1 MIDEPTVRDGR
12 PGDVEAMRWARSEE
26 QRDEWRRHLERAQTD
41 EADFLVIELG
51 DAIVGKAVLDWA
63 HNADGTPWLWLG
75 SVDPDFRSR
84 GLGAL
89 GLAEAE
95 RRARARGHTRIEM
108 CVDDD
113 NPRAR
118 DLYLRTGY
126 EVVGPYLD
134 EHDET
139 LPDGTTLRV
148 ATPGARLRKLL

>member
-1 MIDEPTVRDGR
+1 MIDEPTIRNGR
-12 PGDVEAMRWARSEE
+12 PGDVEAMLWAKSEE
-26 QRDEWRRHLERAQTD
+26 QRDEWRHQLNRAQTD

-51 DAIVGKAVLDWA
+51 EQIVGKAVLDWA

-75 SVDPDFRSR
+75 SVDPRFRSR

-95 RRARARGHTRIEM
+95 RRARACGHARIEM

-118 DLYLRTGY
+118 ELYVRSGY
-126 EVVGPYLD
+126 DVVGPYLD

-139 LPDGTTLRV
+139 LPDGTTVHV
-148 ATPGARLRKLL
+148 ATPGVLLRKQL

>member
-1 MIDEPTVRDGR
+1 MIEEPRIRDGR
-12 PGDVEAMRWARSEE
+12 PGDVELMGWAGSEA
-26 QRDEWRRHLERAQTD
+26 QRDEWRHHLARAASG
-41 EADFLVIELG
+41 EVDFLVVEVC
-51 DAIVGKAVLDWA
+51 DRVVGKAVLDWT

-75 SVDPDFRSR
+75 SVDPEFRGR

-95 RRARARGHTRIEM
+95 RRARFRGHACIEM

-118 DLYLRTGY
+118 ELYLRHGY
-126 EVVGPYLD
+126 VVVGPYID

-139 LPDGTTLRV
+139 LPDGTTVHV
-148 ATPGARLRKLL
+148 ASPGMLLRKQL